1 MALSEQEQKI
11 LADIERQLSDSD
23 PRFARRV
30 GSSAAYRH
38 VLNSSKAALVA
49 FTVGLVLMVALV
61 SVHFLAAFVGFL
73 VMLCGAVVLERNLRA
88 AGQPTEPE
96 ANDDLAGSS
105 SDSALG

>member
-38 VLNSSKAALVA
+38 VLSSSKAAVA
-49 FTVGLVLMVALV
+49 AFALGLVLMIALV
-61 SVHFLAAFVGFL
+61 SVHPLAAFAGFA
-73 VMLCGAVVLERNLRA
+73 VMLYGAVVLERNLRA
-88 AGQPTEPE
+88 AGQPRESE
-96 ANDDLAGSS
+96 SDDEVAGSS